1 MGRLFINKLVAPSL
15 VSVVTIRDIAVKIKL
30 LEATQPAIPLT
41 KNPSCHA
48 AEYTDI
54 IIPTIFTHTSFS
66 VKVVGII
73 LSSFS

>member
-41 KNPSCHA
+41 KTLLA
-48 AEYTDI
+48 M
-54 IIPTIFTHTSFS
+54 
-66 VKVVGII
+66 
-73 LSSFS
+73 